1 MPKVPAYTL
10 LWSSAHQAYE
20 LHEHSSPMAL
30 SLESE
35 SPAWFAWLADVPS
48 FAFHGQRGSYTA
60 HKETKQ
66 RGGVYWHAY
75 RRSGGTLT
83 KKSLGKTADLT
94 LARLEHVASQLC
106 SDQEAVVPTMREMP
120 STPVP
125 IEAQRHVAAAHVRL
139 DTAPRATASTPRD
152 PLLATK
158 LHVPRLRAQ
167 LVQRSRLT
175 ERLQYGVEGTLTLIS
190 APAGYGK
197 SVLLAQWL
205 AESAMP
211 VAWLSLG
218 SEDNEPTRFLSYVI
232 SALQTLDSRLGM
244 TALSLLHTGQPIPLE
259 TVLAL
264 LSNDIASYAQ
274 GDFVLVLDDYHVIT
288 SESIHRA
295 LIFMLEHLPLQLHLI
310 ISTRVDP
317 PLPLVRLRAR
327 GQLTELR
334 ASELRFA
341 REEVNAFLHT
351 VMGLALPPE
360 AIATLESR
368 TEGWVA
374 GLQLAALSLRGR
386 ADISGFLAAFSGS
399 HRFVLDYLSEEVFSR
414 QDGAVQAFLLQT
426 AILEHLSGSLCDA
439 VIDQQG
445 SQAMLE
451 ALEQA
456 NLFVVA
462 LDDERHWY
470 RYHHLFAEMLRSR
483 LMQVQPELVPELHR
497 RACSWY
503 EQHAL
508 LIQAVQH
515 ALAAPDVEHASH
527 LIEQC
532 AFSLMMSQEP
542 LTVLGWL
549 NMLPEALVHTRPLL
563 CLYQALGLFMTY
575 QVEQGEAYLAEAKS
589 FLQAEALT
597 EQVRAIQG
605 YIAVIRSNVARI
617 TGDLTQAAAFA
628 EQALELLPETE
639 VSWRVGAGV
648 YRAHAI
654 LDSSGDVTVESE
666 RQVRASIAPA
676 RAWGLL
682 SVHLR
687 SLTTLARLQ
696 VLQGQLHQA
705 ALTYQQAGQV
715 AVRPEVLQ
723 ALSGSPAYYFGLGD
737 LLRERNNLEEAER
750 LLSQGMEL
758 VGGALTVFA
767 EDATLGYLALARLK
781 LAHGEYSQAI
791 STLDA
796 FTQLAHQRHYV
807 PHLLACGAAMRAQ
820 VEVAQGHLAAAID
833 WANASDLSADDHHP
847 SYLRESEYLTLVRVR
862 IAQSRDERA
871 GPFLREVLDLLER
884 LRQSAQ
890 AKARLGSVLEI
901 LLLQALALEAHGERS
916 EALSRL
922 ERALALAEPQ
932 GYIRLFVDEG
942 APMARLLAHLQ
953 ARRHGGSRYCKTL
966 LGASQAQGQMHAG
979 AAGTLSN
986 EARLKAMQPLVD
998 PLSKREVE
1006 VLRLLAQGASNAEIA
1021 ERLVVATSTAKYH
1034 IKNILAKLAAV
1045 NRTQAVARARE
1056 LGLL

>member
-20 LHEHSSPMAL
+20 LHQYSSLVAHSMK
-30 SLESE
+30 SE
-35 SPAWFAWLADVPS
+35 SPAWFVWLADVPS

-66 RGGVYWHAY
+66 RGDAYWHAY
-75 RRSGGTLT
+75 RRSGGKLT
-83 KKSLGKTADLT
+83 KKYLGKTADLT

-106 SDQEAVVPTMREMP
+106 SEGEAAVPTMRERP
-120 STPVP
+120 STPVHR
-125 IEAQRHVAAAHVRL
+125 EAQRHVATAHVRL
-139 DTAPRATASTPRD
+139 DTAPHATPSIQRD

-175 ERLQYGVEGTLTLIS
+175 ERLQHGVEGTLTLIS

-205 AESAMP
+205 AESDLS
-211 VAWLSLG
+211 VAWLSLEP
-218 SEDNEPTRFLSYVI
+218 EDNEPTRFLSYVI
-232 SALQTLDSRLGM
+232 GALQTLDSRLGT
-244 TALSLLHTGQPIPLE
+244 TALSLLHTGQPLPLE
-259 TVLAL
+259 TVLTI
-264 LSNDIASYAQ
+264 LSNDLVSQAL

-295 LIFMLEHLPLQLHLI
+295 LIFLLDHLPPQLHLI
-310 ISTRVDP
+310 IATRADP

-334 ASELRFA
+334 ASDLRFA
-341 REEVNAFLHT
+341 REEVRTFLHT

-439 VIDQQG
+439 VTGQKG
-445 SQAMLE
+445 SQVMLE

-470 RYHHLFAEMLRSR
+470 RYHHLFAEVLRGR
-483 LMQVQPELVPELHR
+483 IMQVQRELVPELHR
-497 RACSWY
+497 RASTWY

-508 LIQAVQH
+508 LTEAVQH
-515 ALAAPDVEHASH
+515 ALAARDVEHAAR

-532 AFSLMMSQEP
+532 ALSLMMSQGQV

-549 NMLPEALVHTRPLL
+549 NMLPDAPVYTRPFL
-563 CLYQALGLFMTY
+563 CLYQALALFMTR
-575 QVEQGEAYLAEAKS
+575 QVEQGEAYLAKAKN
-589 FLQAEALT
+589 FLQADAFP
-597 EQVRAIQG
+597 EQVHTIQG

-617 TGDLTQAAAFA
+617 TGDLMQTAAFA
-628 EQALELLPETE
+628 DQALELLPEAE
-639 VSWRVGAGV
+639 ANWRMAAGV
-648 YRAHAI
+648 YRAHAN
-654 LDSSGDVTVESE
+654 LESSGDVTVESE
-666 RQVRASIAPA
+666 WQIRALIAPA
-676 RAWGLL
+676 RASGFL
-682 SVHLR
+682 SSHLR
-687 SLTTLARLQ
+687 SLTTLARLH
-696 VLQGQLHQA
+696 VLQGQLYKA
-705 ALTYQQAGQV
+705 ALTYQEAGQV

-723 ALSGSPAYYFGLGD
+723 ALSGSPAYYFGFGD

-767 EDATLGYLALARLK
+767 EDVWLGYLALARLK
-781 LAHGEYSQAI
+781 LARGEYSQALSI
-791 STLDA
+791 LDA
-796 FTQLAHQRHYV
+796 FTQLAHERHYV

-820 VEVAQGHLAAAID
+820 VELAQGHFAAVD
-833 WANASDLSADDHHP
+833 WVNTSDLSAYDHNP
-847 SYLRESEYLTLVRVR
+847 SYLRELEYLTLARVR
-862 IAQSRDERA
+862 IAQGREERA
-871 GPFLREVLDLLER
+871 GPFLQEILHLLDR

-890 AKARLGSVLEI
+890 ANARLGSVLEI
-901 LLLQALALEAHGERS
+901 LILQALALEVYGERS

-922 ERALALAEPQ
+922 ERVLALAEPQ
-932 GYIRLFVDEG
+932 RYVRLFADEG
-942 APMARLLAHLQ
+942 IAMARLIAHLL
-953 ARRHGGSRYCKTL
+953 ATRHGGSRYCKTL
-966 LGASQAQGQMHAG
+966 LTACQAQGQMHAAG
-979 AAGTLSN
+979 ARAN
-986 EARLKAMQPLVD
+986 KVQLKAVQPLVD
-998 PLSKREVE
+998 PLSEREME
-1006 VLRLLAQGASNAEIA
+1006 VLRLLALGASNAEIA